1 MKDDVK
7 NTAADIS
14 EWAYENDF
22 FQEIQAK
29 VSYNSAQAEY
39 YRSMASEAGE
49 DLSLIKKAER
59 TEECSKVWDLDVYRK
74 HGLKQV
80 VGVNRCHDSFCYV
93 CQSIKAMR
101 RFEIYAPILQAFEK
115 DYDIYHVVFTVPNV
129 DSSRLTITL
138 AKMTDCFA
146 HLIRYFQG
154 TKKIKGIDFE
164 RFGWAGAVRSLE
176 ITTGKRKEMQGNDFH
191 PHFHC
196 MFLLRKGIV
205 LPHEVYNSFSNDK
218 NHSNGTYLFS
228 RLETLL
234 QRVWCLL
241 MLNIKVTK
249 ENLINIESMTDGRYK
264 DGFSVRAVNVNYR
277 FNKGV
282 WESVPDGPGKF
293 HEIFKYAIKGTYKK
307 ESIFTYDEFCALYY
321 ALKNRRVYQTYG
333 ILSSHNF
340 EEVDDVFSPSMQTD
354 MLFSIFLQVL
364 QSREKPFRT
373 QSDLDEILS
382 DLKKNEKRR
391 RKIRYF
397 GPSTLRKAF
406 VGFSEEDLQ
415 GKIREWLNELGVSE

>member
-1 MKDDVK
+1 MENDVK
-7 NTAADIS
+7 NTAADIT
-14 EWAYENDF
+14 EWAYDDEF
-22 FQEIQAK
+22 FSEIQAK
-29 VSYNSAQAEY
+29 VSYNSAQADY
-39 YRSMASEAGE
+39 YRRMSSEAGE
-49 DLSLIKKAER
+49 DLSLEKKAER
-59 TEECSKVWDLDVYRK
+59 TEDCSKLWDIDIYKK
-74 HGLKQV
+74 HNLKQV

-101 RFEIYAPILQAFEK
+101 RFEIYAPILQLYEK
-115 DYDIYHVVFTVPNV
+115 DYDIYHVVFTVPNI
-129 DSSRLTITL
+129 DGRKLGITL
-138 AKMTDCFA
+138 DKMMACFA

-196 MFLLRKGIV
+196 MFLLRKGIA

-218 NHSNGTYLFS
+218 NHANGTYLFS

-264 DGFSVRAVNVNYR
+264 DGFSVRAMNVN
-277 FNKGV
+277 FKFEKGT
-282 WESVPDGPGKF
+282 WSSVPNTPGKF
-293 HEIFKYAIKGTYKK
+293 HEIFKYAIKGTYKN
-307 ESIFTYDEFCALYY
+307 ESIFTYDEFCTLYY

-333 ILSSHNF
+333 VLSAHNF
-340 EEVDDVFSPSMQTD
+340 EEVDDVFSPRVETD
-354 MLFSIFLQVL
+354 MLFSLFLQVL

-373 QSDLDEILS
+373 QTELDAILFDLQKN
-382 DLKKNEKRR
+382 KK
-391 RKIRYF
+391 RKQKVRYF

-406 VGFSEEDLQ
+406 SGSTEEDLQ
-415 GKIREWLNELGVSE
+415 GKIKEWLNELRE